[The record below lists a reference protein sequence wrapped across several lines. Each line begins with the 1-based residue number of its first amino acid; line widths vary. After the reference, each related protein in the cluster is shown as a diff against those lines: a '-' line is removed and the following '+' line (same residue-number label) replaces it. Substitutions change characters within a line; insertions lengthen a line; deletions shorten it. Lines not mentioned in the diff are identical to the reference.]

1 MEDCMEA
8 SKAQKFERCIKL
20 TESSNDHEALS
31 ALRIAQTLCKN
42 SGVHFSDYLLKNK
55 SSHTS
60 SSEVQSLKKEVA
72 YLNIKYSN
80 LYSRHEFLALQ
91 HQALQKEYEKKTKSK
106 KPKKK
111 NSSEKDP
118 VLELQNLKRKHKKL
132 QEEYEE
138 LEEEQEHLY
147 NRSRIIDELFDGTD
161 EDREEALVEM
171 VREFIAN
178 KYINISG
185 SSWTSST
192 SLYKS
197 FLDTCFDIKVMSSKK
212 FSQIFSSILKI
223 KPIKGGELKNLMGFS
238 VSVPRGF

>member
-1 MEDCMEA
+1 MEA

-20 TESSNDHEALS
+20 TESANDHEAFN
-31 ALRIAQTLCKN
+31 ALRIAQALCKN

-55 SSHTS
+55 GSHTS

-80 LYSRHEFLALQ
+80 LYSRHEFICLE
-91 HQALQKEYEKKTKSK
+91 HQALQKKYEEHSKRKKT
-106 KPKKK
+106 KKK

-118 VLELQNLKRKHKKL
+118 AVELQNLKRKYKKL
-132 QEEYEE
+132 QEDYEE
-138 LEEEQEHLY
+138 MEEEQEHFF
-147 NRSRIIDELFDGTD
+147 NRNRIIDELFDGTD
-161 EDREEALVEM
+161 EDRQEALIEM
-171 VREFIAN
+171 VKEFISN
-178 KYINISG
+178 KYITLSG
-185 SSWTSST
+185 SSWVSSS

-197 FLDTCFDIKVMSSKK
+197 FLDTCCDIKVMSIKK

-238 VSVPRGF
+238 VSVLGGL

>member
-1 MEDCMEA
+1 MEA

-20 TESSNDHEALS
+20 TESTNDHEALN
-31 ALRIAQTLCKN
+31 ALRIAQNLCKN

-60 SSEVQSLKKEVA
+60 SSEVQSLKNEVA
-72 YLNIKYSN
+72 HFKTKFYN
-80 LYSRHEFLALQ
+80 LSSIYDFLSIQ
-91 HQALQKEYEKKTKSK
+91 HQALQKKFEQQSKQKKA
-106 KPKKK
+106 KKK

-118 VLELQNLKRKHKKL
+118 ATELQNIKRKYKKL
-132 QEEYEE
+132 QEVYDE

-147 NRSRIIDELFDGTD
+147 NRSRIIDDLFDGTD
-161 EDREEALVEM
+161 EDREEALIEM
-171 VREFIAN
+171 VKEFVAN
-178 KYINISG
+178 KYINISS

-238 VSVPRGF
+238 VSVPRGY